1 MIKCVTMVQEAVE
14 RNKDDLLGQIP
25 EGGHVTVLV
34 FRDGDDINLY
44 HVLERPDGSYSP
56 LSDSWSG
63 SSIRYKSIFK
73 KLTN

>member
-1 MIKCVTMVQEAVE
+1 ME
-14 RNKDDLLGQIP
+14 RNKEDLLGQIP

-63 SSIRYKSIFK
+63 SSIRNLFAEPDDQEVQQRIQVNTFV
-73 KLTN
+73 